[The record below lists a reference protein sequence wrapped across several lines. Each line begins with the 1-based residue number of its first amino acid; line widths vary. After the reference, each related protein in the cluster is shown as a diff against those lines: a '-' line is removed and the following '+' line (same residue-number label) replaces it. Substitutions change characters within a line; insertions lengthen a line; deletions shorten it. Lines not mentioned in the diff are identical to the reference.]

1 MRHIEVA
8 PIIHYEV
15 AQKYGIDELSVDEN
29 KINELAEKY
38 KQIIDEQNEQAFINF
53 VINSYGD
60 FLSSNQSETE

>member
-1 MRHIEVA
+1 MRHIEVS
-8 PIIHYEV
+8 PIIHYEG
-15 AQKYGIDELSVDEN
+15 AKKYEIDELKVDED